1 MNKTVC
7 YIPLDDRPCNID
19 FPKTLAAMAG
29 WNILSPS
36 HEEPSSLAEWLT
48 NSIMQ
53 SDSGVISL
61 EKWVFGGLVQSR
73 LSNLSID
80 AAVLSLKQLEDIL
93 TLHTSWP
100 CSASTLLLRQAPTSW
115 NKEDIL
121 IADTIAKLSEIEY
134 KLHQGENINENII
147 RNLKESIPPGAWDN
161 YIATR
166 KRNLTINRQGIQMA
180 SSNKLQFLAIG
191 LDDVTK
197 QGINI
202 LEREELEKEKTKNT
216 IVLSGADELGMALL
230 ARFFL
235 VQANTTPSIG
245 VRYSTKLGPN
255 TNTRYEPDL
264 LEKIISDQIYCI
276 GGRVAKNNEHP
287 DIWLFVHSPETAQ
300 QEATAVDPREGVPD
314 SVNQWISDLNECILS
329 GEIVL
334 LADVACA
341 NGGDPRLMPRLLNC
355 IPFASLS
362 AYAAWNT
369 TANTV
374 GTVLAHGIIRWLTK
388 IIPVSPEL
396 RLRAG
401 KAHIVFLFARLI
413 DDWFYQTLLR
423 QELHGYLEEKGVSRF
438 QLGGMLEH
446 TEALLYKRLM
456 PSARTIFNRYF
467 RGKTFFSGT
476 GTNIVP
482 IALKDLEVYFPWKRT
497 FEAKIIPKI
506 AISHT

>member
-1 MNKTVC
+1 
-7 YIPLDDRPCNID
+7 
-19 FPKTLAAMAG
+19 MAG
-29 WNILSPS
+29 WDIISPGLDQ
-36 HEEPSSLAEWLT
+36 EISLIEWFKDA
-48 NSIMQ
+48 IPQ
-53 SDSGVISL
+53 SDGAVLSL

-80 AAVLSLKQLEDIL
+80 DVVFSLKQLEDIS
-93 TLHTSWP
+93 TLHSSWP
-100 CSASTLLLRQAPTSW
+100 CSAFTILMRQAPTSW
-115 NKEDIL
+115 SKEDIL

-134 KLHQGENINENII
+134 KLHQGENIDKNII
-147 RNLKESIPPGAWDN
+147 GNLKESIPKDAWDN
-161 YIATR
+161 YMATR
-166 KRNLTINRQGIQMA
+166 KRNLTVNRYGIQMA
-180 SSNKLQFLAIG
+180 RSNKIKFLAVG

-202 LEREELEKEKTKNT
+202 LERNELEIEMENIKNT
-216 IVLSGADELGMALL
+216 VIISGADEMGMTLL
-230 ARFFL
+230 TRFFL
-235 VQANTTPSIG
+235 AQANMIPSIG
-245 VRYSTKLGPN
+245 IRYSTKSGPD
-255 TNTRYEPDL
+255 TKTRYEPDL
-264 LEKIISDQIYCI
+264 LKKIVFDQIACA
-276 GGRVAKNNEHP
+276 GGRVAANNEHP
-287 DIWLFVHSPETAQ
+287 DIWLFIHSPETAQ
-300 QEATAVDPREGVPD
+300 QEATAVDPREGVAD

-341 NGGDPRLMPRLLNC
+341 NGGDPRLMPRLLDC
-355 IPFASLS
+355 MPFASLS

-369 TANTV
+369 TANTI
-374 GTVLAHGIIRWLTK
+374 GTVLAHGITRWITK
-388 IIPVSPEL
+388 TIPVSPEL
-396 RLRAG
+396 RLRSG
-401 KAHIVFLFARLI
+401 KAHIAFLFARLI

-467 RGKTFFSGT
+467 RGKTFFSSQGT
-476 GTNIVP
+476 DVVP

-497 FEAKIIPKI
+497 FEAKIVPKI